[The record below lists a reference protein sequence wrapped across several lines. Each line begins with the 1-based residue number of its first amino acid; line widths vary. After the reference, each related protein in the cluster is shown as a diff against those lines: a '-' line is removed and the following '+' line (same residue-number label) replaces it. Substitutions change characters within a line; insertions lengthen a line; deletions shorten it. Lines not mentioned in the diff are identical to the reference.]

1 MVVHRTDVTCPPGGI
16 ELEAVSIA
24 SWALMID
31 PAVAKPAWAG
41 AAIASSRAG
50 SRTRSERAG
59 PMQCLDLALF

>member
-31 PAVAKPAWAG
+31 TCGGEACLGRGGDRQQQGRQQDAEREGGTHAVP
-41 AAIASSRAG
+41 
-50 SRTRSERAG
+50 
-59 PMQCLDLALF
+59 